1 MILYE
6 AKYPVFSFSIKKS
19 GVLEIGTYSLR
30 IGKQNWIVNNSMLTE
45 AKIDDFFAGE
55 EIMFMS
61 KKYVAFDYIEI
72 SATEYTK
79 HRLCVTLFNKDV
91 NVLSGNC
98 NFLPLSNLKVI
109 LDTNNILIS
118 EKQVKYL
125 QSLANSFSKK
135 WKFENYVFDL

>member
-1 MILYE
+1 
-6 AKYPVFSFSIKKS
+6 
-19 GVLEIGTYSLR
+19 
-30 IGKQNWIVNNSMLTE
+30 
-45 AKIDDFFAGE
+45 
-55 EIMFMS
+55 MS

-98 NFLPLSNLKVI
+98 NFLPVSNLKVI
-109 LDTNNILIS
+109 LDTNEILIS